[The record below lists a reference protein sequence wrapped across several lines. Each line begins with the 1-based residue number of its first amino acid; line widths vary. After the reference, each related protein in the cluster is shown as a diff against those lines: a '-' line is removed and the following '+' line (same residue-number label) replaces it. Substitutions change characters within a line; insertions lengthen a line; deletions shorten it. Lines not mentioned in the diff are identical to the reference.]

1 MDSDPEK
8 TMVQYLLGQLPE
20 QEQAE
25 LETRYL
31 AEDACFEEL
40 LAIEDCLRDAYARGE
55 LSGRDREAFERRL
68 LATPQQRQKQE
79 FAWTLRQYAVAASV
93 VSADGRENWL
103 RKWKSRLQQL
113 ASRRRIVLIPALSA
127 TFLLLVAGGWWLVYR
142 SRRSP
147 TSAPVATTPHTQV
160 PVQRQEP
167 EVVAFVL
174 APGTARGSESGSGS
188 LLIPPGVTRVRF
200 EARFEGDYPE
210 YEAVLETAENKPVW
224 STRNL
229 KAQAFPGGKNIFIE
243 ISSSLLAPGDYI
255 LTLHGLPARGA
266 PETAAEY
273 AFRVAKR

>member
-8 TMVQYLLGQLPE
+8 RMVQYLLGQLPE

-25 LETRYL
+25 LEARYL
-31 AEDACFEEL
+31 ADDACFDEL
-40 LAIEDCLRDAYARGE
+40 LATEDGLRDAYARGE
-55 LSGRDREAFERRL
+55 LSGRDREAFEQQL

-79 FAWTLRQYAVAASV
+79 FARTLRQSAVAASV

-113 ASRRRIVLIPALSA
+113 PSRRSNVLIPALSA
-127 TFLLLVAGGWWLVYR
+127 TFLLLVAGGWWLGYR
-142 SRRSP
+142 SRHSP
-147 TSAPVATTPHTQV
+147 TSAPVETTPHTQV

-174 APGTARGSESGSGS
+174 TTGTARGSESGSGS
-188 LLIPPGVTRVRF
+188 LVIPPGVTRVRF

-210 YEAVLETAENKPVW
+210 YKAVLETAENKPVW
-224 STRNL
+224 IIRNL
-229 KAQAFPGGKNIFIE
+229 KAQAFPGGKNIFIDT
-243 ISSSLLAPGDYI
+243 SSSLLAPGDYI
-255 LTLHGLPARGA
+255 LTLQGLPARGA
-266 PETAAEY
+266 PEIAAEY